1 MENIDTLINRSE
13 KIAALLNN
21 IIQNEDGK
29 KGAQT
34 IALPEG
40 FNLESLERFE
50 AQRYHP
56 RGHYSTRDCRDLLA
70 YAAAH
75 EADFSGSAM
84 FISPENM
91 TARIIFDYDGG
102 RGHGNNTADYEAEP
116 TPLYRALQYLCR
128 GGATSQKEL
137 VQLLED
143 WAGDITAH
151 DKDGA
156 EIPLNTAVSLLSSL
170 TVEKAKRIK
179 QTQGDWEHERTVAE
193 QAALKAE
200 GQMVTELHITDELYT
215 GTAEKIT
222 VRARLSLVVADDK
235 FALNLRLVG
244 EEKHNR
250 EKAQE
255 MRAMAEN
262 ALQMPVYNGHYDSE

>member
-56 RGHYSTRDCRDLLA
+56 RGHYSTRDYRDLLV
-70 YAAAH
+70 YAQAR
-75 EADFSGSAM
+75 EADFSGAAM
-84 FISPENM
+84 YIDPEDM
-91 TARIIFDYDGG
+91 VARIIFDYDGG
-102 RGHGNNTADYEAEP
+102 LGHGKNTARYTAET
-116 TPLYRALQYLCR
+116 TPLYYALRRIC
-128 GGATSQKEL
+128 GKDATSQKEL

-143 WAGDITAH
+143 WAGEITAH

-156 EIPLNTAVSLLSSL
+156 EIPLNTAISLLSSL

-215 GTAEKIT
+215 GTEEKIT

-255 MRAMAEN
+255 MRAMAEKT
-262 ALQMPVYNGHYDSE
+262 LQMPVYNGHYDSE

>member
-56 RGHYSTRDCRDLLA
+56 RGHYSTRDYRDLLV
-70 YAAAH
+70 YAQAR
-75 EADFSGSAM
+75 EADFSGAAM
-84 FISPENM
+84 YIDPEDM
-91 TARIIFDYDGG
+91 VARIIFDYDGG
-102 RGHGNNTADYEAEP
+102 LGHGKNTARYTAET
-116 TPLYRALQYLCR
+116 TPLYYALRRIC
-128 GGATSQKEL
+128 GKDATSQKEL

-143 WAGDITAH
+143 WAGGITAH

-200 GQMVTELHITDELYT
+200 GQMVTELRITDELYT

-222 VRARLSLVVADDK
+222 VHARLSLAVADDK
-235 FALNLRLVG
+235 FFLKLRLIG
-244 EEKHNR
+244 EEKNNR
-250 EKAQE
+250 AKAQE
-255 MRAMAEN
+255 MRTMAEN
-262 ALQMPVYNGHYDSE
+262 ALQMPVYNGNYDSK

>member
-13 KIAALLNN
+13 VITDHLNKIVH
-21 IIQNEDGK
+21 DG
-29 KGAQT
+29 AHV
-34 IALPEG
+34 IALPDG
-40 FNLESLERFE
+40 FSLENLERFE
-50 AQRYHP
+50 AQRYQP
-56 RGHYSTRDCRDLLA
+56 RGAYMTRDCRDLLA
-70 YAAAH
+70 YAAAR

-143 WAGDITAH
+143 WAGEITAH

-170 TVEKAKRIK
+170 TVEKAKRLK

-193 QAALKAE
+193 RAALKAE
-200 GQMVTELHITDELYT
+200 GQMVAELRIIDELYT
-215 GTAEKIT
+215 GTEEKIT
-222 VRARLSLVVADDK
+222 VRARLSLAVADDK
-235 FALNLRLVG
+235 FFLKLRLIG
-244 EEKHNR
+244 EEKNNR
-250 EKAQE
+250 AKAQE
-255 MRAMAEN
+255 MRTMAEK
-262 ALQMPVYNGHYDSE
+262 ALQMPVYNGQYDSK

>member
-13 KIAALLNN
+13 VITDHLNKT
-21 IIQNEDGK
+21 IQDDSIHF
-29 KGAQT
+29 

-40 FNLESLERFE
+40 FSLESLERFE

-56 RGHYSTRDCRDLLA
+56 RGNYITHDCRDLLA
-70 YAAAH
+70 YAKAR
-75 EADFSGSAM
+75 EADFNSSAM
-84 FISPENM
+84 FINPDNM
-91 TARIIFDYDGG
+91 TARIKFDYDGG
-102 RGHGNNTADYEAEP
+102 RGHGKNTADYEAEP

-128 GGATSQKEL
+128 GGTTSQKEL

-143 WAGDITAH
+143 WAGEITAH

-170 TVEKAKRIK
+170 TVEKAKRLK

-193 QAALKAE
+193 RAALKAE
-200 GQMVTELHITDELYT
+200 GQMVTELRITDELYT
-215 GTAEKIT
+215 GTAEEKIT
-222 VRARLSLVVADDK
+222 VRARLSLVVAADQ

-250 EKAQE
+250 AKAQE

-262 ALQMPVYNGHYDSE
+262 ALQMPVYNGYYDSK

>member
-1 MENIDTLINRSE
+1 MENIETLINRSE
-13 KIAALLNN
+13 VITDHLNKIVH
-21 IIQNEDGK
+21 DG
-29 KGAQT
+29 AHV
-34 IALPEG
+34 IALPDG
-40 FNLESLERFE
+40 FSLASLEQYE
-50 AQRYHP
+50 AQRYYP
-56 RGHYSTRDCRDLLA
+56 RGYYSTRDYRDLLA
-70 YAAAH
+70 YAAAR
-75 EADFSGSAM
+75 EADFTGAAM
-84 FISPENM
+84 YIDPEDM
-91 TARIIFDYDGG
+91 VARIIFDYDGG
-102 RGHGNNTADYEAEP
+102 RGHGKNTASCDAAA
-116 TPLYRALQYLCR
+116 TPLYHALGRIC
-128 GGATSQKEL
+128 GGITSQKEL

-143 WAGDITAH
+143 WAGDISAH

-200 GQMVTELHITDELYT
+200 GQMVAELRITDELYT
-215 GTAEKIT
+215 GTEEKIT

-255 MRAMAEN
+255 MRVMAEN
-262 ALQMPVYNGHYDSE
+262 ALQMPVYNGYYDSK

>member
-13 KIAALLNN
+13 IITDHLNKT
-21 IIQNEDGK
+21 IQDDSIHF
-29 KGAQT
+29 

-40 FNLESLERFE
+40 FSLESLEHFE

-56 RGHYSTRDCRDLLA
+56 RGHYITHDCRDLLA
-70 YAAAH
+70 YAKAR
-75 EADFSGSAM
+75 EADFNSSAM
-84 FISPENM
+84 FINPDNM
-91 TARIIFDYDGG
+91 TARVIFDYDGG
-102 RGHGNNTADYEAEP
+102 RGHGKNTADYEAEP

-128 GGATSQKEL
+128 GGTTSQKEL

-143 WAGDITAH
+143 WAGEITAH

-170 TVEKAKRIK
+170 TVEKAKRLK

-193 QAALKAE
+193 RAALKAE
-200 GQMVTELHITDELYT
+200 GQMVTELRITDELYT

-222 VRARLSLVVADDK
+222 VRARLSLVVAADQ

-250 EKAQE
+250 AKAQE

-262 ALQMPVYNGHYDSE
+262 ALQMPVYNGYYDSK

>member
-13 KIAALLNN
+13 VITDHLNKT
-21 IIQNEDGK
+21 IQDDSIHF
-29 KGAQT
+29 
-34 IALPEG
+34 IALPDG
-40 FNLESLERFE
+40 FSLESLERFE

-56 RGHYSTRDCRDLLA
+56 RGHYITSDYRDLLA
-70 YAAAH
+70 YAKAR
-75 EADFSGSAM
+75 EADFSGSAL
-84 FISPENM
+84 FIDPDAM
-91 TARIIFDYDGG
+91 KARITFDYDGG
-102 RGHGNNTADYEAEP
+102 RGHGKNTAHCEAEA
-116 TPLYRALQYLCR
+116 TPLYCALRRICHKDL
-128 GGATSQKEL
+128 TSQKEL

-143 WAGDITAH
+143 WAGEITAH

-170 TVEKAKRIK
+170 TVEKAKRLK

-193 QAALKAE
+193 RAALKAE
-200 GQMVTELHITDELYT
+200 GQMVTELRITDELYT
-215 GTAEKIT
+215 GTAEKNT

-250 EKAQE
+250 AKAQE

-262 ALQMPVYNGHYDSE
+262 ALQMPVYNGYYDSK

>member
-13 KIAALLNN
+13 AITEQLNKLIQGAAHVIAMP
-21 IIQNEDGK
+21 DGFS
-29 KGAQT
+29 
-34 IALPEG
+34 IE
-40 FNLESLERFE
+40 NLERFDE
-50 AQRYHP
+50 RRYHP
-56 RGHYSTRDCRDLLA
+56 RGAYKTRDYRDLLA
-70 YAAAH
+70 YAKAR
-75 EADFSGSAM
+75 EADFTGSAL
-84 FISPENM
+84 FIDPKDM
-91 TARIIFDYDGG
+91 IARVIFDYDGG
-102 RGHGNNTADYEAEP
+102 RGHGKNTAHCEAEA
-116 TPLYRALQYLCR
+116 TPLYFALRRICHKDL
-128 GGATSQKEL
+128 TSQKEL

-143 WAGDITAH
+143 WAGEITAH

-170 TVEKAKRIK
+170 TVEKAKRLK

-193 QAALKAE
+193 RAALKAE
-200 GQMVTELHITDELYT
+200 GQMVTELRITDELYT
-215 GTAEKIT
+215 GTAEKNT

-250 EKAQE
+250 AKAQE

-262 ALQMPVYNGHYDSE
+262 ALQMPVYNGYYDSK

>member
-34 IALPEG
+34 IALPYG
-40 FNLESLERFE
+40 FSLASLEQFE
-50 AQRYHP
+50 AQRYQP
-56 RGHYSTRDCRDLLA
+56 RGHYSTSDYRDLLT
-70 YAAAH
+70 YAKAR
-75 EADFSGSAM
+75 EADFSGGAL
-84 FISPENM
+84 FIDPDEM
-91 TARIIFDYDGG
+91 IARIIFDYDGG
-102 RGHGNNTADYEAEP
+102 RGHGNNTARYDAET
-116 TPLYRALQYLCR
+116 TPLYGALRRICHKEM
-128 GGATSQKEL
+128 TSQKEL
-137 VQLLED
+137 IQLLED

-156 EIPLNTAVSLLSSL
+156 EIPLNTAVAILSSL

-200 GQMVTELHITDELYT
+200 GQMVAELRIIDELYT
-215 GTAEKIT
+215 GTEEKIT
-222 VRARLSLVVADDK
+222 VRARLSLAVADDK
-235 FALNLRLVG
+235 FFLKLRLIG
-244 EEKHNR
+244 EEKNNR
-250 EKAQE
+250 AKAQE
-255 MRAMAEN
+255 MRTMAEK
-262 ALQMPVYNGHYDSE
+262 ALQMPVYNGQYDSK

>member
-13 KIAALLNN
+13 VITDHLNKIVH
-21 IIQNEDGK
+21 DG
-29 KGAQT
+29 AHV
-34 IALPEG
+34 IALPDG
-40 FNLESLERFE
+40 FSLENLECFE
-50 AQRYHP
+50 AQRYQP
-56 RGHYSTRDCRDLLA
+56 RGAYMTRDYRDLLA
-70 YAAAH
+70 YAKAR
-75 EADFSGSAM
+75 EADFNSSAM
-84 FISPENM
+84 FINPANM
-91 TARIIFDYDGG
+91 VARIIFDYDGG
-102 RGHGNNTADYEAEP
+102 RGHGKNTASCDAAA
-116 TPLYRALQYLCR
+116 TTLYQALWHICR
-128 GGATSQKEL
+128 NGITSQKEL

-143 WAGDITAH
+143 WAGDISAH

-200 GQMVTELHITDELYT
+200 GQMVAELRITDELYT
-215 GTAEKIT
+215 GTEEKIT

-244 EEKHNR
+244 EEKYNR
-250 EKAQE
+250 AKTQE
-255 MRAMAEN
+255 MRTMAEK
-262 ALQMPVYNGHYDSE
+262 ALQMPVYNGQYDSK

>member
-13 KIAALLNN
+13 VITDHLNKT
-21 IIQNEDGK
+21 IQDDSIHF
-29 KGAQT
+29 
-34 IALPEG
+34 IALPDG
-40 FNLESLERFE
+40 FSLESLERFE

-56 RGHYSTRDCRDLLA
+56 RGAYKTRDYRDLLA
-70 YAAAH
+70 YAKAR
-75 EADFSGSAM
+75 EADFSGSAL
-84 FISPENM
+84 FIDPKDM
-91 TARIIFDYDGG
+91 IARVIFDYDGG
-102 RGHGNNTADYEAEP
+102 RGHGKNTACCELEP
-116 TPLYRALQYLCR
+116 TPLYSALRRICHKEL
-128 GGATSQKEL
+128 TSQKEL
-137 VQLLED
+137 IQLLED
-143 WAGDITAH
+143 WAGEITAH

-170 TVEKAKRIK
+170 TVEKAKRLK

-193 QAALKAE
+193 RAALKAE
-200 GQMVTELHITDELYT
+200 GQMVTELRITDELYT

-250 EKAQE
+250 AKAQE

-262 ALQMPVYNGHYDSE
+262 ALQMPVYNGNYDSK

>member
-50 AQRYHP
+50 AQRYYP
-56 RGHYSTRDCRDLLA
+56 RGRYITHDCRDLLE
-70 YAAAH
+70 YAKAR

-143 WAGDITAH
+143 WAGDISAH

-200 GQMVTELHITDELYT
+200 GQMVAELRITDELYT
-215 GTAEKIT
+215 GTEEKIT

-235 FALNLRLVG
+235 FALNLRLIG

-255 MRAMAEN
+255 IRALAEK

>member
-13 KIAALLNN
+13 VITDHLNKIVH
-21 IIQNEDGK
+21 DG
-29 KGAQT
+29 AHV
-34 IALPEG
+34 IALPDG
-40 FNLESLERFE
+40 FSLESLERFE

-56 RGHYSTRDCRDLLA
+56 RGHYIARDYRDLLA
-70 YAAAH
+70 YAKAR
-75 EADFSGSAM
+75 EADFSGGAL
-84 FISPENM
+84 FINPENM
-91 TARIIFDYDGG
+91 TVRIIFDYDGG
-102 RGHGNNTADYEAEP
+102 RGHGKNIASCDVAV
-116 TPLYRALQYLCR
+116 TPLHYALGRAC
-128 GGATSQKEL
+128 GGMTSQKEL
-137 VQLLED
+137 IQLLED

-200 GQMVTELHITDELYT
+200 GQMVTELRINDELYT

-222 VRARLSLVVADDK
+222 VRARLSLAVADDK
-235 FALNLRLVG
+235 FALNLRLIG
-244 EEKHNR
+244 AEKNNR
-250 EKAQE
+250 AKAQE

-262 ALQMPVYNGHYDSE
+262 TLKMPVYNGNYDCK

>member
-1 MENIDTLINRSE
+1 MENIETLINRSE
-13 KIAALLNN
+13 VITDHLNKIVH
-21 IIQNEDGK
+21 DGVH
-29 KGAQT
+29 T
-34 IALPEG
+34 IALPDG
-40 FNLESLERFE
+40 FSLVSLECFE
-50 AQRYHP
+50 AQRYYP
-56 RGHYSTRDCRDLLA
+56 RGHYITHDCRDLLE
-70 YAAAH
+70 YAKAR

-116 TPLYRALQYLCR
+116 TPLYRALRNTCYNSI
-128 GGATSQKEL
+128 TSQKEL

-143 WAGDITAH
+143 WAGDISAH

-156 EIPLNTAVSLLSSL
+156 EIPLNTAVTLLSSL

-200 GQMVTELHITDELYT
+200 GQMVAELRITDELYT
-215 GTAEKIT
+215 GTEEKIT

-235 FALNLRLVG
+235 FALNLRLIG
-244 EEKHNR
+244 EEKNNR
-250 EKAQE
+250 AKAQE
-255 MRAMAEN
+255 MRTMAEK
-262 ALQMPVYNGHYDSE
+262 ALQMPVYNGQYDSK

>member
-56 RGHYSTRDCRDLLA
+56 RGHYISRDYRDLLA
-70 YAAAH
+70 YAKAR
-75 EADFSGSAM
+75 EADFSGGAL
-84 FISPENM
+84 FINPENM
-91 TARIIFDYDGG
+91 TVRIIFDYDGG
-102 RGHGNNTADYEAEP
+102 RGHGKNIASCDVAA
-116 TPLYRALQYLCR
+116 TPLYYALGRACGR
-128 GGATSQKEL
+128 DAVSQKDL
-137 VQLLED
+137 IQLLED

-200 GQMVTELHITDELYT
+200 GQMVAELRITDELYT

-222 VRARLSLVVADDK
+222 VRARLSLAVADDM
-235 FALNLRLVG
+235 FALNLRLIG
-244 EEKHNR
+244 EENNNR
-250 EKAQE
+250 AKAQE
-255 MRAMAEN
+255 MRTMAEK
-262 ALQMPVYNGHYDSE
+262 ALQMPVYNGQYDSK

>member
-13 KIAALLNN
+13 VITDHLNKIVH
-21 IIQNEDGK
+21 DG
-29 KGAQT
+29 AHT
-34 IALPEG
+34 IALPDG
-40 FNLESLERFE
+40 FSLVSLECFE
-50 AQRYHP
+50 AQRYQP
-56 RGHYSTRDCRDLLA
+56 RGAYMTHDCRDLLT
-70 YAAAH
+70 YAKAR
-75 EADFSGSAM
+75 EADFNSSAM
-84 FISPENM
+84 FINPDNM

-116 TPLYRALQYLCR
+116 TPLYRALRNTCYNSI
-128 GGATSQKEL
+128 TSQKEL

-143 WAGDITAH
+143 WAGDISAH

-156 EIPLNTAVSLLSSL
+156 EIPLNTAVALLSSL

-200 GQMVTELHITDELYT
+200 GQMVTELRINDELYT
-215 GTAEKIT
+215 GTEEKIT
-222 VRARLSLVVADDK
+222 VRARLSLAVADDK
-235 FALNLRLVG
+235 FFLKLRLIG
-244 EEKHNR
+244 EEKNNR
-250 EKAQE
+250 AKAQE

-262 ALQMPVYNGHYDSE
+262 TLKMPVYNGNYDCK

>member
-1 MENIDTLINRSE
+1 MENIETLINRSE
-13 KIAALLNN
+13 VITDHLNKIVH
-21 IIQNEDGK
+21 DGVH
-29 KGAQT
+29 T
-34 IALPEG
+34 IALPDG
-40 FNLESLERFE
+40 FSLVSLECFE
-50 AQRYHP
+50 AQRYYP
-56 RGHYSTRDCRDLLA
+56 RGHYITHDCRDLLE
-70 YAAAH
+70 YAKAR

-116 TPLYRALQYLCR
+116 TPLYRALRNTCYNSI
-128 GGATSQKEL
+128 TSQKEL

-143 WAGDITAH
+143 WAGDISAH

-156 EIPLNTAVSLLSSL
+156 EIPLNTAVTLLSSL

-179 QTQGDWEHERTVAE
+179 QTQ
-193 QAALKAE
+193 ALKAE
-200 GQMVTELHITDELYT
+200 GQMVAELRITDELYT
-215 GTAEKIT
+215 GTEEKIT

-235 FALNLRLVG
+235 FALNLRLIG

-255 MRAMAEN
+255 MRAMAEK